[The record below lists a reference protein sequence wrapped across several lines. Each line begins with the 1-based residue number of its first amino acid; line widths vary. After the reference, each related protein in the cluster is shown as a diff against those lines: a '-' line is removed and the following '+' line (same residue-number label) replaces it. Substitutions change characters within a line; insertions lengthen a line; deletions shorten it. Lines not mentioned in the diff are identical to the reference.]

1 MLATGSLNGR
11 TLAAG
16 IVGDATLKP
25 YGILILFM
33 ALAYVS
39 TSLDMTG
46 CFGWLALHI
55 TRRSKGNGRLLFLL
69 YFAVSS
75 SITVF
80 TSNDIAIMT
89 LTPIIYYFSAA
100 TGTDAV
106 PYLTA
111 MFTAANIWSML
122 LFVGNPTNIIVA
134 VAYQMSFGDYSRWM
148 ALPTLGAG
156 LGCLAVLLLVHARR
170 MPKHLALPDLQPAL
184 LLLDKPGAAFGS
196 FNILGCL
203 GLLAA
208 APSLGWELWPV
219 TLVCAGLHAVYNFV
233 AYVVLKGRWCRQLQ
247 APQPQPLDVP
257 AAEAASARQSQPAHV
272 AAVAASTAAAA
283 AAAAAGTSEPAAR
296 ALRAVPDLPAV
307 HGPDASSSLQE
318 RGGAAADEECSHSL
332 PAQQDVSSV
341 ELTGVA
347 AQQQQQQQ
355 LEQQQQEQQLSQH
368 SQQDSLVQLPA
379 GKAEQLRRQVT
390 AGASEVDVQVGICDG
405 SSSTGGGAKPAFADT
420 AAAAGAAAG
429 AAGLLQDLRA
439 PSFGRVL
446 RALPYEVVPFVLGM
460 FILVEGLNATGWVD
474 RLAWWLGSGVRGSV
488 WAALF
493 AVGSFS
499 VLLANLANNQ
509 PMTILMTRVCM
520 SPVFAQAAAAA
531 AAGAPAAGGLISS
544 GSSSNADLSSP
555 TSMASMADGSSR
567 VPVGA
572 AFAVV
577 IASNVAANFTVM
589 GALAGI
595 MFVNILQRKGLRT
608 VNYATFSRLMLPSGL
623 VSAVLALA
631 ILGAEL
637 VLWQ

>member
-33 ALAYVS
+33 ALAYIS

-75 SITVF
+75 IITVF

-219 TLVCAGLHAVYNFV
+219 TLV
-233 AYVVLKGRWCRQLQ
+233 
-247 APQPQPLDVP
+247 
-257 AAEAASARQSQPAHV
+257 
-272 AAVAASTAAAA
+272 
-283 AAAAAGTSEPAAR
+283 
-296 ALRAVPDLPAV
+296 
-307 HGPDASSSLQE
+307 
-318 RGGAAADEECSHSL
+318 
-332 PAQQDVSSV
+332 
-341 ELTGVA
+341 
-347 AQQQQQQQ
+347 
-355 LEQQQQEQQLSQH
+355 
-368 SQQDSLVQLPA
+368 
-379 GKAEQLRRQVT
+379 
-390 AGASEVDVQVGICDG
+390 
-405 SSSTGGGAKPAFADT
+405 
-420 AAAAGAAAG
+420 
-429 AAGLLQDLRA
+429 
-439 PSFGRVL
+439 
-446 RALPYEVVPFVLGM
+446 VPFVLGM

-567 VPVGA
+567 VPIGA